1 MENYNIYKDITTR
14 SGGDIY
20 LGVVGP
26 VRTGKSTFITNF
38 VNKLILPN
46 ITNSYA
52 KERAIDELPQSAQGK
67 TIMTTEPK
75 FVPNEAVTIDL
86 DDIKMKL
93 RLIDCVGYT
102 VKGASGY
109 EENEKPR
116 FVKTPWSD
124 SDMPFDKA
132 AEIGTKKV
140 ITEHSNIAVLI
151 TTDGSFTDI
160 DRTGYV
166 EAEERVV
173 AELKQCQKPFIVV
186 LNTTKPESAETKK
199 LAESLENKYS
209 TKVLPLNVKDMTEN
223 DIATIFNLLLEEFPV
238 NTIQIKMPKWME
250 ALPFSSSLISEI
262 VSEVKLG
269 TEGLERIG
277 DFKFKKTL
285 FETSENFEPVMDSK
299 IILSEGNITINVEP
313 KPELFYKVL
322 SDECG
327 VKIEN
332 DFELINNLKDL
343 SHAKKEY
350 DKLKVALQEVDETG
364 YGVVIPSMD
373 EMKLEDP
380 EIVKQ
385 GSKFGVRLK
394 ASAPSL
400 HIMKVD
406 INTEVS
412 PIVGTEQQ
420 SEDLVKYLLSEFEN
434 NPQGIWNTEMFGK
447 SLHEL
452 VQEGLSSKLSS
463 MPKEAQNKMRKTLGR
478 IVNEGKGGVICILL

>member
-1 MENYNIYKDITTR
+1 MENNNIYKEIATR

-26 VRTGKSTFITNF
+26 VRTGKSTFISNF
-38 VNKLILPN
+38 VQKLILPN
-46 ITNSYA
+46 IENSYA
-52 KERAIDELPQSAQGK
+52 KERTLDELPQSAQGK
-67 TIMTTEPK
+67 TVMTTEPK
-75 FVPNEAVTIDL
+75 FVPNEAVTVDI

-93 RLIDCVGYT
+93 RLVDCVGYT
-102 VKGASGY
+102 VKGANGY
-109 EENEKPR
+109 EENDKPR
-116 FVKTPWSD
+116 FVKTPWSNE
-124 SDMPFDKA
+124 DMPFDKA

-140 ITEHSNIAVLI
+140 ITEHSNIAVLV

-166 EAEERVV
+166 QAEERVV
-173 AELKQCQKPFIVV
+173 AELKDAQKPFVIL
-186 LNTTKPESAETKK
+186 LNTEKPDAPETTK
-199 LAESLENKYS
+199 LATSLEDKYNS
-209 TKVLPLNVKDMTEN
+209 KVLPLNVKEMTEN
-223 DIATIFNLLLEEFPV
+223 DIAKIFNLLLAEFPV
-238 NTIQIKMPKWME
+238 QKIEVKLPEWME
-250 ALPFSSSLISEI
+250 ALPYENKLITEVITEI
-262 VSEVKLG
+262 KHN
-269 TEGLERIG
+269 TQNLEKIG
-277 DFKFKKTL
+277 DFKFSKVL
-285 FETSENFEPVMDSK
+285 FDGSENFEPLTQNIVELGD
-299 IILSEGNITINVEP
+299 GNIVLTIVP
-313 KPELFYKVL
+313 KPNLFYKVL

-327 VKIEN
+327 VQIGSE
-332 DFELINNLKDL
+332 FELIANLKDL
-343 SHAKKEY
+343 SVAKREY
-350 DKLKVALQEVDETG
+350 DKIKSALNEVNETG
-364 YGVVIPSMD
+364 YGVVVPSME

-385 GSKFGVRLK
+385 GGKFGVRLK

-406 INTEVS
+406 IKTEVS

-452 VQEGLSSKLSS
+452 VNEGLSTKLNA

>member
-75 FVPNEAVTIDL
+75 FVPNEAVTIDI

-186 LNTTKPESAETKK
+186 LNTTKPESAETKR
-199 LAESLENKYS
+199 LAESLESKYS

-269 TEGLERIG
+269 TEGLEKIG

-285 FETSENFEPVMDSK
+285 FETSENFEPVTDSK

>member
-299 IILSEGNITINVEP
+299 IILGEGNITINVEP

>member
-75 FVPNEAVTIDL
+75 FVPNEAVTIDI

-269 TEGLERIG
+269 TEGLEKIG

>member
-75 FVPNEAVTIDL
+75 FVPNEAVTIDI

-199 LAESLENKYS
+199 LVESLESKYS

-269 TEGLERIG
+269 TEGLEKIG

>member
-1 MENYNIYKDITTR
+1 MENNNIYKEIAKR

-38 VNKLILPN
+38 VNKLIIPN
-46 ITNSYA
+46 IANAYE

-67 TIMTTEPK
+67 TVMTTEPK
-75 FVPNEAVTIDL
+75 FVPNEAAVVDI

-93 RLIDCVGYT
+93 RLVDCVGYA
-102 VKGASGY
+102 VKGANGY
-109 EENEKPR
+109 EENDKPR

-124 SDMPFDKA
+124 EDMPFDRA

-140 ITEHSNIAVLI
+140 ITEHSNIAVLV

-160 DRTGYV
+160 DRSGYV
-166 EAEERVV
+166 AAEERVV
-173 AELKQCQKPFIVV
+173 AELKDAQKPFVIV
-186 LNTTKPESAETKK
+186 LNTANPETDDAKK
-199 LAESLENKYS
+199 LADSLSNKYAS
-209 TKVLPLNVKDMTEN
+209 KVISLNVKEMTEQ
-223 DIATIFNLLLEEFPV
+223 DIAKIFNLLLTEFPV
-238 NTIQIKMPKWME
+238 SKIQIKLPNWME
-250 ALPFSSSLISEI
+250 ALPFENKLITEI
-262 VSEVKLG
+262 ITEVKQN
-269 TEGLERIG
+269 TTNLEKIG
-277 DFKFKKTL
+277 DFKFSKVL
-285 FETSENFEPVMDSK
+285 FENSENFEPMMQNTVE
-299 IILSEGNITINVEP
+299 LGEGNIVLTITP
-313 KPELFYKVL
+313 KPTLFYKVL

-332 DFELINNLKDL
+332 EFELISNLKDL

-350 DKLKVALQEVDETG
+350 DKIKTALDEVEQTG
-364 YGVVIPSMD
+364 YGVVVPSME

-420 SEDLVKYLLSEFEN
+420 SEDLVKYLLSQFES

-452 VQEGLSSKLSS
+452 VNEGLSSKLGS

>member
-116 FVKTPWSD
+116 FVKTPWCD

-269 TEGLERIG
+269 TDGLERIG

>member
-1 MENYNIYKDITTR
+1 MENYSIYKDITTR

-26 VRTGKSTFITNF
+26 VRTGKSTFISNF
-38 VNKLILPN
+38 VNKLIVPN
-46 ITNSYA
+46 ISNSYA
-52 KERAIDELPQSAQGK
+52 KQRTIDELPQSAQGK
-67 TIMTTEPK
+67 TVMTTEPK
-75 FVPNEAVTIDL
+75 FVPNEAVTIDI

-93 RLIDCVGYT
+93 RLVDCVGYT
-102 VKGASGY
+102 VNGAKGY

-116 FVKTPWSD
+116 YVKTPWSD

-132 AEIGTKKV
+132 AEIGTQKV

-160 DRTGYV
+160 ERSGYV
-166 EAEERVV
+166 LAEERVV
-173 AELKQCQKPFIVV
+173 SELKEHKKPFVIL
-186 LNTTKPESAETKK
+186 LNSLKPSDEETVK
-199 LAESLENKYS
+199 LAESLEQKYS
-209 TKVLPLNVKDMTEN
+209 SKVLALNVKELTEN
-223 DIATIFNLLLEEFPV
+223 DIAKIFNLLLEEFPV
-238 NTIQIKMPKWME
+238 NSIQIKMPKWME
-250 ALPFSSSLISEI
+250 ALPFTNPLISEI
-262 VSEVKLG
+262 VNEIKQG
-269 TEGLERIG
+269 TTGLEKIG
-277 DFKFKKTL
+277 QFKFNKIL
-285 FETSENFEPVMDSK
+285 FEDSNNFEPLKDSK
-299 IILSEGNITINVEP
+299 VMLSEGNITLYIEP

-322 SDECG
+322 SDQCG
-327 VKIEN
+327 VEIKN
-332 DFELINNLKDL
+332 DFELIRNIKDL

-350 DKLKVALQEVDETG
+350 DKIKVALQEVEDTG
-364 YGVVIPSMD
+364 YGVVIPSLD

-400 HIMKVD
+400 HIIRVD

-434 NPQGIWNTEMFGK
+434 NPQGIWETEMFGK
-447 SLHEL
+447 SLHAL
-452 VQEGLSSKLSS
+452 VKEGLSNKLNV
-463 MPKEAQNKMRKTLGR
+463 MPKEAQKKMRKTLGR

>member
-1 MENYNIYKDITTR
+1 MENYNIYKDITAR

-269 TEGLERIG
+269 TEGLEKIG

>member
-1 MENYNIYKDITTR
+1 MENSNIYKEIATR

-38 VNKLILPN
+38 VKEMVLPK
-46 ITNSYA
+46 ITNTYV
-52 KERAIDELPQSAQGK
+52 KQRTIDELPQSAQGK

-75 FVPNEAVTIDL
+75 FVPNDAVAIDV
-86 DDIKMKL
+86 DDIKMKV
-93 RLIDCVGYT
+93 RLIDCVGYS
-102 VKGASGY
+102 VKAANGY

-116 FVKTPWSD
+116 FVKTPWSTE
-124 SDMPFDKA
+124 DMPFDKA
-132 AEIGTKKV
+132 AEIGTQKV
-140 ITEHSNIAVLI
+140 ITEHSNIVVLV

-160 DRTGYV
+160 DRTEYV
-166 EAEERVV
+166 NAEERVV
-173 AELKQCQKPFIVV
+173 AELKDNQKPFVIV
-186 LNTTKPESAETKK
+186 LNTTKPSEAETKK
-199 LAESLENKYS
+199 MVESLSQKYS
-209 TKVLPLNVKDMTEN
+209 SKVLALNVKEMTEN
-223 DIATIFNLLLEEFPV
+223 DIAKIFNLLLHEFPV
-238 NTIQIKMPKWME
+238 NKIQVKMPKWME
-250 ALPFSSSLISEI
+250 ALPFNNELITEI
-262 VSEVKLG
+262 VNEVKQG
-269 TEGLERIG
+269 TNGVEKIG
-277 DFKFKKTL
+277 DFKLSKTL
-285 FETSENFEPVMDSK
+285 FENSENFEP
-299 IILSEGNITINVEP
+299 LSQNIVELGNGNVVLNVVP
-313 KPELFYKVL
+313 KQGLFYKVL
-322 SDECG
+322 SEQCG
-327 VKIEN
+327 VDITS
-332 DFELINNLKDL
+332 DFELLASLKDL

-350 DKLKVALQEVDETG
+350 DKIKTALNEVEETG
-364 YGVVIPSMD
+364 YGVVVPSME
-373 EMKLEDP
+373 EMTLEDP

-420 SEDLVKYLLSEFEN
+420 SEELVKYLLSQFEN

-452 VQEGLSSKLSS
+452 VNEGLSSKLNA
-463 MPKEAQNKMRKTLGR
+463 MPKQAQGKMRKTLGR

>member
-199 LAESLENKYS
+199 LAESLQNKYS

-269 TEGLERIG
+269 TEGLEKIG

>member
-250 ALPFSSSLISEI
+250 ALPFSSGLISEI
-262 VSEVKLG
+262 VSEVKLS
-269 TEGLERIG
+269 TEGLEKIG

>member
-140 ITEHSNIAVLI
+140 IAEHSNIAVLI

-269 TEGLERIG
+269 TEGLEKIG